1 MNYFSVYIYIYVY
14 IYFFLRDFMIN
25 VFVVVLWLTGT
36 DVSVR
41 GDIGLI
47 AFFLGFLLWDLVS
60 YNESDSFRLVPAR
73 WIVSILRCIMRGY
86 IKNGSIA

>member
-25 VFVVVLWLTGT
+25 VFVVVFWLPGT
-36 DVSVR
+36 DVSVY

-47 AFFLGFLLWDLVS
+47 AFS
-60 YNESDSFRLVPAR
+60 
-73 WIVSILRCIMRGY
+73 
-86 IKNGSIA
+86 